1 MRKLYPLLPPLP
13 PSYMFHSPRTTPPH
27 NRTTHYRP
35 LSSVASGNVS
45 SDDAAATSSTSTP
58 TKDEPSTPSYPATP
72 TPPSTLRDIMKHASS
87 FSSRSSAEDQEAL
100 LRQAGKELGRA
111 WKQEGGVKP
120 GMARFERIL
129 QGQDLEAMERCWKEM
144 RKEGMDFWHFQ
155 KFLGLLLEDRHL
167 DVRGDG
173 GSSLSSQHQHQHQH
187 QQRGAMKASSGELPK
202 RRLRLA
208 WSIFDHMA
216 AAEKTTA
223 KEGGKDGAPK
233 AAQSS
238 DESAAGGGGAA
249 AAAAAASAA
258 MPTTAS
264 HHWGRVYSCLLKAC
278 AAVGDGSRAKELS
291 DHMES
296 AGFLPG
302 EEALSNLVMALAK
315 SRIRHEAQEQFERA
329 RRRGVILS
337 SAAKSCLISCHAR
350 ALDGAAAA
358 HVLSAAIQEATL
370 NDNPGQVSGNMV
382 KKVLEVGIET
392 GDVDVL
398 RQGLSALSVP
408 VDRGMGLQILN
419 VAARK
424 GDGQLAMDMFYA
436 SEGWGYAPTAPAFNA
451 VVQALGLSKND
462 VAMLKALNEMCAWGF
477 SPSSGTLHLLAR
489 QLSQSVTRL
498 DEAYNNLVAMRRA
511 YEEHVRAQEQLQ
523 KEGKAGGRVSV
534 AGSGGGKGE
543 AGAPALVAS
552 APLPVSAPAVYLI
565 VLGCAYGNQLDR
577 AFATFEDY
585 GPVFGLTHD
594 TAVCNALLLACLRSR
609 SLQVGAAT
617 SVMTEMDRLGVAPDD
632 ETCHLMVRILVQA
645 KEADA
650 KRMEQVLLFMDQ
662 KGVVP
667 RASTQRLLILWHALL
682 GEHDRAQELLSGL
695 QAQGG
700 YVPSYF
706 RERLQQI
713 RENGDRL

>member
-1 MRKLYPLLPPLP
+1 MRRPSSLPSVLHVVPLTAHYPT
-13 PSYMFHSPRTTPPH
+13 SH
-27 NRTTHYRP
+27 NLTIHYSS
-35 LSSVASGNVS
+35 LSSLASGNIS
-45 SDDAAATSSTSTP
+45 SEDVVASSSSNSNTP
-58 TKDEPSTPSYPATP
+58 TCKGVPSTPSPPTTA
-72 TPPSTLRDIMKHASS
+72 TPPSTLHDIMKQSS
-87 FSSRSSAEDQEAL
+87 SISSSSSAEDQEAL

-120 GMARFERIL
+120 GIARFERIL
-129 QGQDLEAMERCWKEM
+129 LGEDLEAMERCWREM
-144 RKEGMDFWHFQ
+144 RKEGLDFWHMQ

-173 GSSLSSQHQHQHQH
+173 GSSLSKHHQRHH
-187 QQRGAMKASSGELPK
+187 QQGRTTKASSGELPK
-202 RRLRLA
+202 QRLRLA
-208 WSIFDHMA
+208 WSIFDHMTAVEKA
-216 AAEKTTA
+216 AANK
-223 KEGGKDGAPK
+223 GPRKDGAAK
-233 AAQSS
+233 AAQNSAKAALNS
-238 DESAAGGGGAA
+238 DDATASAP
-249 AAAAAASAA
+249 AASGALR
-258 MPTTAS
+258 TIAS

-296 AGFLPG
+296 AGILPG

-315 SRIRHEAQEQFERA
+315 TRIRHEAQEHFERA
-329 RRRGVILS
+329 RRRGLTLS

-398 RQGLSALSVP
+398 RQGLTALSVP
-408 VDRGMGLQILN
+408 VDRGMALQILN

-424 GDGQLAMDMFYA
+424 GDGKLAMDMFYA
-436 SEGWGYAPTAPAFNA
+436 SEGWGYAPTASAFNA

-511 YEEHVRAQEQLQ
+511 NEEYVRAQEQQ
-523 KEGKAGGRVSV
+523 MQAEAKAGGE
-534 AGSGGGKGE
+534 ANSGGKRGE
-543 AGAPALVAS
+543 GATAPFAN
-552 APLPVSAPAVYLI
+552 APLPVSASAVYLI

-585 GPVFGLTHD
+585 GPVFGLVHD

-650 KRMEQVLLFMDQ
+650 KRVEQVLSFMDQ

-700 YVPSYF
+700 YMPSYIE
-706 RERLQQI
+706 ERLRQI